1 MFVKKVRFKA
11 MKPQKPDSFFTLLML
26 GALILT
32 ACQPAAIQTPNAPT
46 VPASPTVQPVE
57 PTPEVAPPNPTA
69 QAVPA
74 TQAVPTAE
82 GATQIS
88 DGMRVPDGWQSFYN
102 STQGYTLA
110 YPPQWGM
117 CQELQHSRIFC
128 EFQPPPPEIGPLVR
142 LYVSVYP
149 QENTG
154 QDGQAFNFTPFDS
167 IQKFNALPVGES
179 MLKVPDAVPPEP
191 FTYTRLPDRMVA
203 GQTGLVIEN
212 SGVWE
217 APTGTKDRGIFIV
230 SQGMVYHLGTYYE
243 TPEQLAMF
251 EQVLDSF
258 RLSP

>member
-1 MFVKKVRFKA
+1 MQLSPTFVQFTRFKA
-11 MKPQKPDSFFTLLML
+11 MKPLKPGMFFTLLML

-32 ACQPAAIQTPNAPT
+32 ACQPAADQTANAPT
-46 VPASPTVQPVE
+46 APAS
-57 PTPEVAPPNPTA
+57 PTA
-69 QAVPA
+69 QAVEA
-74 TQAVPTAE
+74 TQEVMTPNPTAT
-82 GATQIS
+82 ADTSTQTS

-117 CQELQHSRIFC
+117 CEELQHSRIFC
-128 EFQPPPPEIGPLVR
+128 EFQPPPPPMGPLVR

-149 QENTG
+149 QDNTG

-179 MLKVPDAVPPEP
+179 MLKVPDAIPPEA

-203 GQTGLVIEN
+203 GQVALVIEN
-212 SGVWE
+212 AGVWE
-217 APTGTKDRGIFIV
+217 APVGTKDRGVVFV
-230 SQGMVYHLGTYYE
+230 SQGMVVHLGTFYE